1 MRPQDQPVK
10 SSWTATR
17 IGLLSAAVIL
27 VAAIAYTYKEDGAR
41 PPISVNSRS
50 NNAPSGAAPGAPPA
64 PLSDSV
70 MQASINL
77 LDGKTTKLA
86 DYSGKV
92 LVVDLWATWCGPCQ
106 QEIPHLI
113 EIAREYKDRGVEVLG
128 LTREDPENT
137 PEDVKRFSKDFNINY
152 PIGWTDDE
160 MESELMRGRGAIP
173 QTYIIG
179 RDGKVLKH
187 FVGFSRTIVPEM
199 KAALEAATPAG

>member
-1 MRPQDQPVK
+1 
-10 SSWTATR
+10 
-17 IGLLSAAVIL
+17 
-27 VAAIAYTYKEDGAR
+27 
-41 PPISVNSRS
+41 
-50 NNAPSGAAPGAPPA
+50 
-64 PLSDSV
+64 

>member
-1 MRPQDQPVK
+1 
-10 SSWTATR
+10 
-17 IGLLSAAVIL
+17 
-27 VAAIAYTYKEDGAR
+27 
-41 PPISVNSRS
+41 
-50 NNAPSGAAPGAPPA
+50 
-64 PLSDSV
+64 

-160 MESELMRGRGAIP
+160 MQGELMRGRGAIP

-199 KAALEAATPAG
+199 KATLEAATPAG